1 MVSFINRYKWVPVAL
16 ALIVLVTALI
26 GCASP
31 FACLT
36 GCVSPPSQPQ
46 YTYTPLNTTHIK
58 HKVIVLE
65 DDTPPLQKAQY
76 FTQILN
82 MLADRID
89 GAIVPGEDSIDVFVS
104 AITSRSMQNDLFAFH
119 VQAIPPDKPMPVLQP
134 VPSEADPGE
143 TPTHFADRAAA
154 IEEANQKKIED
165 WQAFLKANHQ
175 LLNQVRTQVH
185 LYTDQM
191 REIAKHP
198 IVDPVRDDIYGALA
212 DASAHFSHFQSKN
225 VDKLLLLSSPMQNNT
240 AIDQTQNINLQG
252 SIVRVVFF
260 TCTIA
265 PSCDSLKAY
274 WTKQLTGFGA
284 VSVSWYFPQDTIVEN
299 PTY

>member
-1 MVSFINRYKWVPVAL
+1 MVSFLVRYKWVPVAL

-36 GCVSPPSQPQ
+36 GCVSPPLQPQ

-89 GAIVPGEDSIDVFVS
+89 QAIVPGEDGIDVFVS
-104 AITSRSMQNDLFAFH
+104 AITSRSMQNDLLAFH
-119 VQAIPPDKPMPVLQP
+119 VPAIPPDEPMPILQP

-154 IEEANQKKIED
+154 IQEANTKKTAD
-165 WQAFLKANHQ
+165 WQAFLRTNHE
-175 LLNQVRTQVH
+175 LLNQVKI
-185 LYTDQM
+185 LAKGYTDKL
-191 REIAKHP
+191 RAIAKHP

-212 DASAHFSHFQSKN
+212 DASEYFSHFQSKN

-260 TCTIA
+260 TCSIA
-265 PSCDSLKAY
+265 SSCDSLKAY
-274 WTKQLTGFGA
+274 WTKELTDFGA

-299 PTY
+299 PTF